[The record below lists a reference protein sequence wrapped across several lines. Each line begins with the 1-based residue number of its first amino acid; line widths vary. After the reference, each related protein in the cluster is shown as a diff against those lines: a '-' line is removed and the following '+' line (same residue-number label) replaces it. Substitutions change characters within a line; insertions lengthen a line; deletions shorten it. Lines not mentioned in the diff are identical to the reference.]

1 MARWPFLQ
9 VPAVLIRSY
18 CLVGAYRGENIV
30 KPTFKAAS
38 IGMILFLL
46 SAGAVLADPADE
58 VRAAYRHFVEVQ
70 NAHDISSL
78 TEILSDSPAALFVS
92 GSTPIWGRE
101 ALLKRFE
108 TLYRGTLH
116 FDPNYDDVKVDTVAP
131 VGGAVGGASRVPRGA
146 ARPDSSTKEFSGD
159 PGLGQSERCLEADDH
174 RADVL
179 SIRG

>member
-1 MARWPFLQ
+1 
-9 VPAVLIRSY
+9 
-18 CLVGAYRGENIV
+18 
-30 KPTFKAAS
+30 
-38 IGMILFLL
+38 MILFLL

-131 VGGAVGGASRVPRGA
+131 GVARLVVPVVFLVAPPGQTAQPKNFLVTQVWVKANGAWRLTTIVPT
-146 ARPDSSTKEFSGD
+146 SS
-159 PGLGQSERCLEADDH
+159 Q
-174 RADVL
+174 
-179 SIRG
+179 